1 VNEKVGNRVLIVV
14 SVEAEKEAV
23 LRGVGKDNET
33 FNIVVA
39 GVGVAAAATTTAITL
54 TNQPYQ
60 LVINT
65 GIAGGFVGRADVG
78 SLVVANE
85 IICADLGTET
95 DEGFLPLDQL
105 GLGATGVKVNEAAK
119 ETIIAAFKQA
129 NLKVA
134 AGQILTLS
142 KVTGTQETTDQL
154 MKRYPDAVAEGME
167 GFGVATAALKCG
179 IPVLEI
185 RSISN
190 AIGPRDRESWKIK
203 EALIE
208 LEEASKI
215 ISEVL

>member
-1 VNEKVGNRVLIVV
+1 MVNRVLIVV

-23 LRGVGKDNET
+23 LRGIGKDNET
-33 FNIVVA
+33 FNVVVA

-60 LVINT
+60 LVINA

-105 GLGATGVKVNEAAK
+105 GLGVTGVKVDEAAK
-119 ETIIAAFKQA
+119 ETIISAFKQA
-129 NLKVA
+129 NRKVA

-179 IPVLEI
+179 VPVLEI

-190 AIGPRDRESWKIK
+190 GIGPRDRESWKIK

>member
-1 VNEKVGNRVLIVV
+1 MVNQVLIVV

-23 LRGVGKDNET
+23 LRGIGKNNEM
-33 FNIVVA
+33 FNVVVA
-39 GVGVAAAATTTAITL
+39 GVGVAAAAATTAITL
-54 TNQPYQ
+54 SSQPHR
-60 LVINT
+60 LVINA
-65 GIAGGFVGRADVG
+65 GIAGGFIGRADVG

-95 DEGFLPLDQL
+95 NEGFLPLDQI
-105 GLGATGVKVNEAAK
+105 GLGATAVKVDEVVKNK
-119 ETIIAAFKQA
+119 IITAFKQA
-129 NLKVA
+129 NRKVV

-142 KVTGTQETTDQL
+142 KVTGTKETTDQL
-154 MKRYPDAVAEGME
+154 MNRFPDAVAEGME

-190 AIGPRDRESWKIK
+190 TIGPRDRESWKIK

>member
-1 VNEKVGNRVLIVV
+1 MVNRVLIVV

-23 LRGVGKDNET
+23 LRGIGKDNEM
-33 FNIVVA
+33 FNVVVA

-60 LVINT
+60 LVINA

-105 GLGATGVKVNEAAK
+105 GLGATGVKVDEAAK

-129 NLKVA
+129 NRKVA

-142 KVTGTQETTDQL
+142 KVTGTQETNDQL
-154 MKRYPDAVAEGME
+154 IKRYPDAVAEGME